1 MRIPGV
7 LVAGLWMVS
16 LAGVVADALIKSE
29 TSWVADLVRDLTRL
43 SIGLG
48 VATLTMWHRE
58 KVSARPVDPAYIT
71 RVAEFAF
78 LTAWEARGR
87 LEGRSGAQVI
97 QLPTQANGV
106 QPPMAWRTASPR
118 KD

>member
-1 MRIPGV
+1 MRIPGL
-7 LVAGLWMVS
+7 LVAGLWMAS
-16 LAGVVADALIKSE
+16 LAGVVADALIESE

-58 KVSARPVDPAYIT
+58 KTGTRPVDSAYIT
-71 RVAEFAF
+71 RATEFAF
-78 LTAWEARGR
+78 RTAWEARGR
-87 LEGRSGAQVI
+87 LEERTDAQVI
-97 QLPTQANGV
+97 QLPTQTNGT

>member
-1 MRIPGV
+1 MRIPGF
-7 LVAGLWMVS
+7 LVAGLWMAS
-16 LAGVVADALIKSE
+16 LAGVVADALIESE

-58 KVSARPVDPAYIT
+58 KTAGRPVDSAYVK
-71 RVAEFAF
+71 RVAEFAMR
-78 LTAWEARGR
+78 TTWEARGL
-87 LEGRSGAQVI
+87 LEERGGAQVI
-97 QLPTQANGV
+97 QLPTQGTGTRLPV
-106 QPPMAWRTASPR
+106 ERWTAGTG

>member
-1 MRIPGV
+1 MRIPGL
-7 LVAGLWMVS
+7 LVAGLWMAS
-16 LAGVVADALIKSE
+16 LAGVVADALIESE

-58 KVSARPVDPAYIT
+58 KAGARPVDPAYIQ
-71 RVAEFAF
+71 RVAEFGIQ
-78 LTAWEARGR
+78 TGWDARARFEERG
-87 LEGRSGAQVI
+87 GAQVI
-97 QLPTQANGV
+97 QMPTMNGMRLPV
-106 QPPMAWRTASPR
+106 ERWTAGTG